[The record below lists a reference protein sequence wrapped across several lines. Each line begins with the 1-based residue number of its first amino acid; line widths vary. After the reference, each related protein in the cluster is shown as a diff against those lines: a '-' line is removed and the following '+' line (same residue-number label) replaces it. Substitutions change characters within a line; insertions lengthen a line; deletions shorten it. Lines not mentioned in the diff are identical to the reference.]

1 MENLVM
7 VAAKTLLLLQA
18 EVEERQKSN
27 TRKKKKI
34 SPNQCL
40 FNTLFSFLFVIPKMN
55 FFKKIKIKGKWRNK
69 IHMKFLRGY
78 NGCALALG
86 FYGAACLPETVES
99 LKSKLTPVSYSSEVD
114 FSFLSYFYLTF
125 LFYVHLF
132 LFCVYVHWFFE
143 ITKLIQNKATSK
155 DYIFFL
161 YFNFSFRAFLLLIQ
175 TQLTDGKRI

>member
-1 MENLVM
+1 M

-125 LFYVHLF
+125 FFYL
-132 LFCVYVHWFFE
+132 
-143 ITKLIQNKATSK
+143 LI
-155 DYIFFL
+155 
-161 YFNFSFRAFLLLIQ
+161 FLLCTLVFVLRICTLIF
-175 TQLTDGKRI
+175 

>member
-55 FFKKIKIKGKWRNK
+55 LNK
-69 IHMKFLRGY
+69 IHMKYLRGY

-143 ITKLIQNKATSK
+143 ITKLIQNNATSK
-155 DYIFFL
+155 NYIFSLFQI
-161 YFNFSFRAFLLLIQ
+161 FFPGFSTSNANS
-175 TQLTDGKRI
+175 TNGW